1 MRLLVFGLFLPILMG
16 CHASLTREGQCLAT
30 LIPEELSALQREDAL
45 RNDWREI
52 HHNLYAERLR
62 HRSAKPWLAPV
73 PNEDDP
79 VTPATPALIHDAP
92 TRQLVLE
99 QQERDADRHW
109 REARAQHAPLHQWY
123 VRVSKRVDTRIEETH
138 ILSDVVT
145 GLFPSSALL
154 FYPLISWNL
163 RTALWDGADPDSE
176 TDPVAQFC
184 LDRLSSMPAL

>member
-1 MRLLVFGLFLPILMG
+1 MRLIVLSLLLLLLVG

-30 LIPEELSALQREDAL
+30 LIPEELSAIQREDAL
-45 RNDWREI
+45 RKDWREA
-52 HHNLYAERLR
+52 HNDLYAERLR

-79 VTPATPALIHDAP
+79 GTPATLTLIHEAR
-92 TRQLVLE
+92 TQQLTLE
-99 QQERDADRHW
+99 QREQDAYHHW

-123 VRVSKRVDTRIEETH
+123 LRVGKRVDTRIEETH

-176 TDPVAQFC
+176 TDPVTQFC
-184 LDRLSSMPAL
+184 LDRLSPTPAS